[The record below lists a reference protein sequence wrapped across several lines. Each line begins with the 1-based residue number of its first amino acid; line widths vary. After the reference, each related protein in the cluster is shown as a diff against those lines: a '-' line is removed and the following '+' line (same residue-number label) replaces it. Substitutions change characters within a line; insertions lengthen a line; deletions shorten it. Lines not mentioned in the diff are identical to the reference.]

1 MFDQLTAPRTARDR
15 MERSSNFELA
25 SWFFMRISGVIL
37 LFIAV
42 FHLMYMHF
50 VVGVEEIDFQV
61 VAQRWENPF
70 WRVFDLFLL
79 AFAFTH
85 GSNGM
90 RFIIEDYAPSP
101 GWRATL
107 KVLLYALY
115 FALLL
120 MGAYVIFTF

>member
-1 MFDQLTAPRTARDR
+1 MFDSLTRPRSAQERL
-15 MERSSNFELA
+15 ERSSDFELF
-25 SWFFMRISGVIL
+25 SWFFMRISGVVL

-50 VVGVEEIDFQV
+50 VVGVTEIDFEV

-90 RFIIEDYAPSP
+90 RIIIEDYAPSQ

-107 KVLLYALY
+107 KTLLYIV
-115 FALLL
+115 FFSLLL
-120 MGAYVIFTF
+120 MGAYVILTF